1 MDNKDIHSTEDI
13 SALIQTLI
21 EKAEKDMCE
30 MCGMKLYKKEE
41 GFILRLS
48 KEDSGKVVA
57 RSMVRR
63 AYHKWPMSNRS
74 RHKCLQAAIRAFR

>member
-41 GFILRLS
+41 GFILSLS
-48 KEDSGKVVA
+48 KEGSGKIDVRA
-57 RSMVRR
+57 MVRR
-63 AYHKWPMSNRS
+63 AWNLKLTGADEQP
-74 RHKCLQAAIRAFR
+74 LQAQMSASSH

>member
-30 MCGMKLYKKEE
+30 MCGMKLYKKED

-48 KEDSGKVVA
+48 KEGSGKIDVRA
-57 RSMVRR
+57 MVRR
-63 AYHKWPMSNRS
+63 AWNLELGSWNGR
-74 RHKCLQAAIRAFR
+74 

>member
-30 MCGMKLYKKEE
+30 MKLYKKEE

-63 AYHKWPMSNRS
+63 AYHKWPMSERE
-74 RHKCLQAAIRAFR
+74 